1 MKFQILKRKYN
12 FDVFES
18 YISDVMI
25 LLKCYL
31 SIVIFYFFEG
41 FNYGFD
47 FCIYGSYGGFF
58 VYYEC
63 FKGIG

>member
-1 MKFQILKRKYN
+1 
-12 FDVFES
+12 
-18 YISDVMI
+18 MI